1 MTVCIQKISLMG
13 LLDDIWS
20 MPLTLIDLFAK
31 SNEIFSY
38 ATDNGASNE
47 CPLCGSPPSKHESY
61 ECAPW

>member
-1 MTVCIQKISLMG
+1 MG

-20 MPLTLIDLFAK
+20 MSLTLIDLFAK